1 MTELVDGQVYRWRWA
16 DPVKDADSAPYRS
29 YHCKSQIAVVRNGQ
43 LIDTFWSFGATDNS
57 VLRPED
63 VVLTLVAY
71 ESWPLL
77 SPYEV
82 RYYDPADYADTRHSN
97 DSRAP
102 IYKRPGAMRSHGAIA
117 QEIEYLEEI
126 VRSQIRSAEHSQRWI
141 DAEKAKLL
149 SGDFSDLA
157 EISLPVLRP

>member
-16 DPVKDADSAPYRS
+16 DPAKDADSAPYRS
-29 YHCKSQIAVVRNGQ
+29 YHCKSQIAVVKNGM
-43 LIDTFWSFGATDNS
+43 LIDTFWSFGGTDNS

-63 VVLTLVAY
+63 VVLTLVAD

-82 RYYDPADYADTRHSN
+82 RYYDATDYADTRHSN
-97 DSRAP
+97 NSHAP
-102 IYKRPGAMRSHGAIA
+102 IYKRPGAERSREAIA
-117 QEIEYLEEI
+117 QEIAYLEE
-126 VRSQIRSAEHSQRWI
+126 VVHRQIRSAEHSQRWL

-149 SGDFSDLA
+149 NGDLA
-157 EISLPVLRP
+157 DISLPALS